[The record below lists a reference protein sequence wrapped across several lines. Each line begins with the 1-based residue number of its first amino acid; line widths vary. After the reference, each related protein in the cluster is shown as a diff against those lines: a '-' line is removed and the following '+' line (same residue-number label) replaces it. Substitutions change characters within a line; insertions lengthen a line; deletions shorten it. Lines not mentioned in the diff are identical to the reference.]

1 MVAEIK
7 VHTYIGLL
15 QQQSGDKILRVP
27 STDLNA
33 RQNAPLPQAEV
44 DPEFGTGV

>member
-15 QQQSGDKILRVP
+15 QQQSGDKILRMP
-27 STDLNA
+27 STDWHS
-33 RQNAPLPQAEV
+33 PKSV
-44 DPEFGTGV
+44 DK